1 MKKQLLST
9 LCLAAAL
16 LPAFNANAEEAITE
30 KWLTPFI
37 ADYAGKWTAGVTWTD
52 GMGTMGTANPRFA
65 TALDGKIYTVDQARQ
80 CIAEVTAEGLELVY
94 ELPEPAD
101 NKQYYGTAIT
111 VDEAGNFLVGMDFTA
126 RPGSSLNWTVY
137 NPKDGSAKQLILN
150 TPEGWVIGRTDC
162 VGRVLGDLTK
172 EAYFFIT
179 PETGAYTAKV
189 RIIKATGDGTVASIA
204 FEDAGSADVV
214 AYSQQNIAQPV
225 YATLAEAKANG
236 GEKDFYY
243 ASVPPATGK
252 DSYYALYQGGEV
264 KADFMPDMKLTTFSG
279 FNGFNTFV
287 VDGKRYFIRDLSI
300 VPGARKMAVV
310 VTDDK
315 GDAVAEWSVNPSS
328 FTENGGYSSIM
339 VKVLENKTVD
349 IYYYASNNVGGAAA
363 ILNFDPAKAHEPVI
377 PEEPAGTI
385 DNPIRIKDVTSLVS
399 LAGKL
404 QANSTN
410 YVVLEADLDMTG
422 IPFEPIKLPGY
433 SPVIFDGQNHI
444 ITDLA
449 YTASGSTDTGLFASF
464 EGEIKNLG
472 LVDVSFFSNWGCCG
486 AFAGTAHNTT
496 VTNCFASGTT
506 TAAAVGGFFGTV
518 FSGTVTIT
526 DSYSQVNVNDP
537 NNHFAGGLV
546 GRLGG
551 NGNSDAVRG
560 GMTAKNCYVSGNI
573 IAKGAAAGIAS
584 LNTNTALECTAEN
597 VVIWSKVINGS
608 SAQLTFNQPAKAD
621 AEAPDFAPTESGIE
635 SSVDTKMNDQVVPG
649 GKTNAALR
657 EIVTA
662 WPAYNKTIHNG
673 YPVLAWQKANGNES
687 ETPTIIGDRED
698 NPYVIKTPQDLIKMQ
713 KYITGEEFYAELA
726 NDIDM
731 AGYSYKPVETKA
743 SITFKGNYH
752 VIKNLTASSAYAALF
767 NEFIGDIGYV
777 GLENMNMTATDK
789 WGVGGGLVGYIAG
802 SAYIHDCYTT
812 GKSNGFYAGGLIGG
826 IRDLQEVTVERCYS
840 SADVTSS
847 NGFAGGLVG
856 PSNTGS
862 STTILN
868 CYSSGNVNGAVA
880 AAGVVL
886 GLNPNL
892 AKEEKS
898 ATIYVD
904 QAVAWNKSIKSNYN
918 EEAAAFNPA
927 GAITLGLGTE
937 APTVENSLVCVST
950 LINDNPVEGAAA
962 IADVQATVTAWD
974 GFNDKLNNGYGVLA
988 WQEANGEGSTGI
1000 SDIIA
1005 DGADNDAPAVY
1016 YNLQGVRVANP
1027 SNGIYIVRQGNKA
1040 SKVYVK

>member
-1 MKKQLLST
+1 M
-9 LCLAAAL
+9 
-16 LPAFNANAEEAITE
+16 PAFNANAEEAITE
-30 KWLTPFI
+30 KWLTPMMPDF
-37 ADYAGKWTAGVTWTD
+37 AGTWVNNTVTWTD
-52 GMGTMGTANPRFA
+52 GIGTMASANPRFA
-65 TALDGKIYTVDQARQ
+65 TALDDKIYTVDQARQ
-80 CIAEVTAEGLELVY
+80 CIAEVTTEGLELVY
-94 ELPEPAD
+94 DLPQPAD
-101 NKQYYGTAIT
+101 TKQYYGTAIT
-111 VDEAGNFLVGMDFTA
+111 VDEAGNFLVGMDFVS
-126 RPGSSLNWTVY
+126 RPASSLNWTVY
-137 NPKDGSAKQLILN
+137 SPKEGKGKQLILDV
-150 TPEGWVIGRTDC
+150 PEGWEIGRSDC
-162 VGRVLGDLTK
+162 LGRVLGDLTK

-179 PETGAYTAKV
+179 PENGAYTAKV
-189 RIIKATGDGTVASIA
+189 RIIKVTGDGTVESIKY
-204 FEDAGSADVV
+204 EDAGAVDVLP
-214 AYSQQNIAQPV
+214 YCQQTIAQPV

-243 ASVPPATGK
+243 ASVPGTGK

-287 VDGKRYFIRDLSI
+287 VDGKRYFIRDLSMA
-300 VPGARKMAVV
+300 PGARMMSLVI
-310 VTDDK
+310 TDEK
-315 GDAVAEWSVNPSS
+315 GDAVAEWTNATYVQ
-328 FTENGGYSSIM
+328 NGGHSSII
-339 VKVLENKTVD
+339 VKVLDDKTVD
-349 IYYYASNNVGGAAA
+349 IYYYISNIGSGAAA
-363 ILNFDPAKAHEPVI
+363 ILNFNPANAHEPVV

-385 DNPIRIKDVTSLVS
+385 DNPIRIKDAKGLIS

-404 QANSTN
+404 QANATN

-422 IPFEPIKLPGY
+422 LPFEPIKLPGN
-433 SPVIFDGQNHI
+433 SSVIFDGQNHI
-444 ITDLA
+444 ITDLS
-449 YTASGSTDTGLFASF
+449 YTASGSTDTGLFF
-464 EGEIKNLG
+464 NFRGEIKNLG
-472 LVDVSFFSNWGCCG
+472 LVDVNFTSYWGCCG
-486 AFAGTAHNTT
+486 AFAGTAYNTT

-506 TAAAVGGFFGTV
+506 SAAAVGGFFGTV
-518 FSGTVTIT
+518 YSGTVTIT
-526 DSYSQVNVNDP
+526 DSYSHVNVNDI

-551 NGNSDAVRG
+551 NGNSETVRG

-584 LNTNTALECTAEN
+584 LNTNTALKCTAEN

-621 AEAPDFAPTESGIE
+621 AEAPEFAPTESGIE
-635 SSVDTKMNDQVVPG
+635 CSVDTKMNDQTFPG

-673 YPVLAWQKANGNES
+673 YPVLAWQQANGNEA
-687 ETPTIIGDRED
+687 EAPTIIGDRED
-698 NPYVIKTPQDLIKMQ
+698 NPYVIKTPQDLMKMQ
-713 KYITGEEFYAELA
+713 RHITGEVFYAELA

-731 AGYSYKPVETKA
+731 AGFSIQPIETKA

-752 VIKNLTASSAYAALF
+752 VIKNLTSKAAYAALF
-767 NEFIGDIGYV
+767 NEFIGEIGYV
-777 GLENMNMTATDK
+777 GLENMDMTASDK

-802 SAYIHDCYTT
+802 NAYIHDCYTT
-812 GKSNGFYAGGLIGG
+812 GISNGFYAGGLIGG

-847 NGFAGGLVG
+847 NGFAAGLVG

-862 STTILN
+862 STTVLN
-868 CYSSGNVNGAVA
+868 CYSSGNINGALA
-880 AAGVVL
+880 AAGIVL

-892 AKEEKS
+892 ANEGKY
-898 ATIYVD
+898 ATVYVD
-904 QAVAWNKSIKSNYN
+904 QAVAWNKSIKSNYVEGN
-918 EEAAAFNPA
+918 EAFNPA

-937 APTVENSLVCVST
+937 APTVENSLVCEST

-988 WQEANGEGSTGI
+988 WQEANGEGSAGI
-1000 SDIIA
+1000 NDIIA

-1016 YNLQGVRVANP
+1016 YNLQGVRVDNPAN
-1027 SNGIYIVRQGNKA
+1027 GVYIVRKGNKT
-1040 SKVYVK
+1040 SKVLVK